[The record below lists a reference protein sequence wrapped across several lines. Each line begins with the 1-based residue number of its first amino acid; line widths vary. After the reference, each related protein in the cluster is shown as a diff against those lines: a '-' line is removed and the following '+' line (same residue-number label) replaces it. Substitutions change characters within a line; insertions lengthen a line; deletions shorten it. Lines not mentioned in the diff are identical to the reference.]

1 MNSPYQSNVN
11 VPLAYWEES
20 RWLGEL
26 EGERQAYYIYFQ
38 LVIDQ
43 YPWRTF
49 LLIARIGNQNLN
61 GPVGGAHG
69 WCEGEREARTTRKRP
84 EISSVPAADMGRCVI
99 RL

>member
-43 YPWRTF
+43 Y
-49 LLIARIGNQNLN
+49 
-61 GPVGGAHG
+61 
-69 WCEGEREARTTRKRP
+69 
-84 EISSVPAADMGRCVI
+84 S
-99 RL
+99 